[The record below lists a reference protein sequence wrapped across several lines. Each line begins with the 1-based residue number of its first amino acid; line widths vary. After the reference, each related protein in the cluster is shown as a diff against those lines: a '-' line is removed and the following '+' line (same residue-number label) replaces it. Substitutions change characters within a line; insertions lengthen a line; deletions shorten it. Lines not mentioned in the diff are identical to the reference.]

1 MIIQVVIMIF
11 PFAGILALCHS
22 RMGTQCVQTPEQ
34 AVFTTARNI
43 NARGAGSSGKAIR
56 GSLGYLNLG
65 CQTMGK
71 NDMRCTTA
79 ESRRGATHG
88 HALKTGS
95 ADYHKEAGS
104 SAPSP

>member
-43 NARGAGSSGKAIR
+43 NARGAGSSGKAR
-56 GSLGYLNLG
+56 SVPGSREREAVNYAVPRSEVLL
-65 CQTMGK
+65 
-71 NDMRCTTA
+71 R
-79 ESRRGATHG
+79 SR
-88 HALKTGS
+88 S
-95 ADYHKEAGS
+95 EV
-104 SAPSP
+104 P